1 MQELEKEKIR
11 IVEQT
16 KDLELGGQN
25 EIALAAEPYI
35 FRAVDTVKAAENV
48 IQKDTIIENDN
59 TMQRENIIHKEKNC
73 KTESDSYDRKDT
85 SVSQI
90 HLMITTSEELEPAHE
105 SKIPLSNN
113 LNSPKVTLKDEEESV
128 LDTEIKAINDYYN
141 QKEDECYYDEDFED
155 FQECVIE
162 TKPSQFLNTVSNDDL
177 VSESSSTCSEEL
189 ENYLRELDHK
199 VNRTIQNDQVKEE
212 LPTTYTDGSPL
223 PPSFEE
229 KVLLVVPIVAENGPA
244 ANNLTSEQADP
255 TNFTLATSAVDLGSQ
270 NIVNA
275 SIEQLSSNSSSA
287 PNTTETLPL
296 TISSPNFKEK
306 KIDQKVDPTD
316 QSVSRILSF
325 LKTVEQEPIQL
336 QTSPQITSS
345 WPGSSFMNPTLSSSI
360 FDDVKQKIMA
370 SQLEIREKG
379 KTIHV
384 LQQELARL
392 KEVHKKDMEEVRK
405 GNRSQL
411 SLQRKEYETIV
422 KRHLA
427 FIDNVLAEKESLS
440 SKVVELT
447 EKVSEMEK
455 KFKQKVTDME
465 SSHLKHLG
473 QQKELWQT
481 QERIKREKWVQDRT
495 RQIKDQTIQS
505 LEPEIQKLIATHKS
519 ALRAA
524 EEEYRTR
531 LQNEKTSMMEGF
543 QNQLDKLREKHIS
556 DRQKACEEEREF
568 ARERYSKQ
576 LEREEMEVF

>member
-1 MQELEKEKIR
+1 
-11 IVEQT
+11 
-16 KDLELGGQN
+16 
-25 EIALAAEPYI
+25 
-35 FRAVDTVKAAENV
+35 
-48 IQKDTIIENDN
+48 
-59 TMQRENIIHKEKNC
+59 
-73 KTESDSYDRKDT
+73 
-85 SVSQI
+85 
-90 HLMITTSEELEPAHE
+90 
-105 SKIPLSNN
+105 
-113 LNSPKVTLKDEEESV
+113 
-128 LDTEIKAINDYYN
+128 
-141 QKEDECYYDEDFED
+141 
-155 FQECVIE
+155 
-162 TKPSQFLNTVSNDDL
+162 
-177 VSESSSTCSEEL
+177 
-189 ENYLRELDHK
+189 
-199 VNRTIQNDQVKEE
+199 
-212 LPTTYTDGSPL
+212 
-223 PPSFEE
+223 
-229 KVLLVVPIVAENGPA
+229 
-244 ANNLTSEQADP
+244 
-255 TNFTLATSAVDLGSQ
+255 
-270 NIVNA
+270 
-275 SIEQLSSNSSSA
+275 
-287 PNTTETLPL
+287 
-296 TISSPNFKEK
+296 
-306 KIDQKVDPTD
+306 
-316 QSVSRILSF
+316 
-325 LKTVEQEPIQL
+325 
-336 QTSPQITSS
+336 
-345 WPGSSFMNPTLSSSI
+345 
-360 FDDVKQKIMA
+360 MA